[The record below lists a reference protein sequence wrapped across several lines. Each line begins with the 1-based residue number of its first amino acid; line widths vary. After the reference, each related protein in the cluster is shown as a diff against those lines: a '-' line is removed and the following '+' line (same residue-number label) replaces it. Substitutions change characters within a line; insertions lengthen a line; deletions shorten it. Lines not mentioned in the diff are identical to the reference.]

1 LLERASSSFYDGRTF
16 LKEENKSMA
25 LKIIVDSSIGLTKEE
40 ALQKGYFF
48 VPLQITLGEKTYTE
62 GVDITPDEFYALLS
76 QGLMPHTSQPS
87 PELYRSAFNEAT
99 KNGDEALLLSLSSK
113 ISGAF
118 QAANIGKNDSD
129 HPEKVHLFDTLS
141 FFAGSQILLQE
152 AEAHQELPIEDLL
165 AYLED
170 LKTRIHVFAGMDT
183 LTYVYKGGRL
193 SKFHYALGIFLH
205 AKAIGTLDEG
215 TVVLAGK
222 AMGTKNAMAFVMDK
236 TREYPIDFSYPAYLF
251 YSSDKAIL
259 ERFENEDFFPAYP
272 EGKDW
277 PVLQINPLI
286 GSHIGPLVYGLFYVA
301 KPSVSAPKPSLFEK
315 IHNDIHAVFHK
326 KS

>member
-48 VPLQITLGEKTYTE
+48 VPLQITLGEKTYAE

-87 PELYRSAFNEAT
+87 PELYKAAFNEAT

-170 LKTRIHVFAGMDT
+170 LKTRIRVFAGMDT

-193 SKFHYALGIFLH
+193 SKFHYALGVFLH

-215 TVVLAGK
+215 CVVLSGK
-222 AMGTKNAMAFVMDK
+222 AMGTKNAMNFVVDK
-236 TREYPIDFSYPAYLF
+236 AKEFPIDFSYPAYLF
-251 YSSDKAIL
+251 YSSDPAIL
-259 ERFENEDFFPAYP
+259 STFKQDYFLPAFPEA
-272 EGKDW
+272 KDW
-277 PVLQINPLI
+277 MIAQINPLI
-286 GSHIGPLVYGLFYVA
+286 GSHIGPLVYGIFYVS
-301 KPSVSAPKPSLFEK
+301 KPYETTPKLSLFQK
-315 IHNDIHAVFHK
+315 IHQDIHSVFHK
-326 KS
+326 KD